1 MKQLFLLGILPLAVS
16 ACPTIPATCRC
27 RTSHNAG

>member
-16 ACPTIPATCRC
+16 ACPHHPR
-27 RTSHNAG
+27 HLPLPDKP